1 MLLTSQSCE
10 REESIPGNGGTVRES
25 EELDNERR
33 QTRADTERERER
45 ERGFC
50 VCVCVCV
57 SLCLGGII
65 NLQNFA

>member
-45 ERGFC
+45 EREDF
-50 VCVCVCV
+50 VCVCV

>member
-10 REESIPGNGGTVRES
+10 REESIPGNGCTVRES

-45 ERGFC
+45 LC
-50 VCVCVCV
+50 VCVCVLV
-57 SLCLGGII
+57 YVWEE
-65 NLQNFA
+65 

>member
-33 QTRADTERERER
+33 QTRAERERER
-45 ERGFC
+45 FLC

>member
-10 REESIPGNGGTVRES
+10 REESIPGNGGTVREF

-45 ERGFC
+45 LC
-50 VCVCVCV
+50 VCVCVLV
-57 SLCLGGII
+57 YVWEE
-65 NLQNFA
+65 

>member
-45 ERGFC
+45 L
-50 VCVCVCV
+50 CVCVCV

>member
-33 QTRADTERERER
+33 QTRADTHTERERER
-45 ERGFC
+45 ERERYL
-50 VCVCVCV
+50 CVCVCV
-57 SLCLGGII
+57 SLGII

>member
-45 ERGFC
+45 EVF
-50 VCVCVCV
+50 VCVCV
-57 SLCLGGII
+57 SLGII

>member
-45 ERGFC
+45 EVFVSLC
-50 VCVCVCV
+50 VCVLVYV
-57 SLCLGGII
+57 WEE
-65 NLQNFA
+65 

>member
-45 ERGFC
+45 ERE
-50 VCVCVCV
+50 VLCVCV

>member
-45 ERGFC
+45 ERERGF
-50 VCVCVCV
+50 VCVCV

>member
-45 ERGFC
+45 FFF
-50 VCVCVCV
+50 VCVLVYV
-57 SLCLGGII
+57 WED
-65 NLQNFA
+65 

>member
-33 QTRADTERERER
+33 QTRADTEREREV
-45 ERGFC
+45 

>member
-45 ERGFC
+45 FL
-50 VCVCVCV
+50 CVCVCV
-57 SLCLGGII
+57 SLCLEGII
-65 NLQNFA
+65 KNLQNFA

>member
-45 ERGFC
+45 EREVFVC

-57 SLCLGGII
+57 SLGII